1 MRTISLRC
9 PDHGAAKQQL
19 YDRFMLGY
27 VKLSQVKLGL
37 GKKDACHASL
47 GQEITSLGQDP
58 GMNPM
63 VLPRLGYAV
72 ILTRLPL
79 PDSGH
84 PHSGAEVRSGGEAED
99 LTSRALQRTRLHR
112 PIET

>member
-1 MRTISLRC
+1 
-9 PDHGAAKQQL
+9 
-19 YDRFMLGY
+19 
-27 VKLSQVKLGL
+27 
-37 GKKDACHASL
+37 
-47 GQEITSLGQDP
+47 
-58 GMNPM
+58 MNPM

-79 PDSGH
+79 PDTGH